1 MLTFVNRKCGITHAR
16 FLPLRSAGFG
26 DEKGGAAVHD
36 AGGLLR
42 GLSALEEGV
51 RFVEDDGQ
59 DLLIAAGAAVHM
71 LQYVHEVRRDGF
83 VKQEG
88 LRPGLADVDAAFFAD
103 GSLLIG
109 LLRVDLQIG
118 RASCRERV

>member
-1 MLTFVNRKCGITHAR
+1 
-16 FLPLRSAGFG
+16 
-26 DEKGGAAVHD
+26 
-36 AGGLLR
+36 
-42 GLSALEEGV
+42 
-51 RFVEDDGQ
+51 
-59 DLLIAAGAAVHM
+59 M

-109 LLRVDLQIG
+109 LLRVDLLLQLCLQDG
-118 RASCRERV
+118 RADREGVRDGLLEALCEHGPQGLRRGREAQREDERADE